1 MFDAIGKLGLKTCAL
16 DGILDTWR
24 DSTGQLLSFF
34 NWPSGNSNNY
44 WNTKQYIHYHLTLI
58 GKWHD
63 SPGNKTENII
73 CQKNPKGK
81 LNSIRLTCNL
91 VLSQSVV
98 GR

>member
-16 DGILDTWR
+16 GGVLDTWR
-24 DSTGQLLSFF
+24 DSAGQLLSFV
-34 NWPSGNSNNY
+34 NRPPGNSNSY
-44 WNTKQYIHYHLTLI
+44 GKTKQYIHYHITLRR
-58 GKWHD
+58 KWHD

-91 VLSQSVV
+91 VLNQSLV
-98 GR
+98 GP